1 MKEVYRYNFAYFTR
15 QRQKLMLKK
24 SFIALSILTSLFF
37 SACSDD
43 DDANSLLST
52 NEFAL
57 KELSGKEYIIQKAKN
72 GFQLKTEQSKII
84 ILDIFATW
92 CPPCQAEASHL
103 SRLQERYQD
112 DVTIIGITIEDD
124 LNNTKLQDF
133 RIDFDA
139 QYPLA
144 NSSENRRIIDAVAN
158 NLEIGRNFGIP
169 LMAMYKDGELINY
182 YQGATEEEFIE
193 SDIKKALGLQ

>member
-1 MKEVYRYNFAYFTR
+1 
-15 QRQKLMLKK
+15 MLKK
-24 SFIALSILTSLFF
+24 SFILLSVLAGLFF
-37 SACSDD
+37 SACSNDEN
-43 DDANSLLST
+43 DANALLAT
-52 NEFAL
+52 NEFVL
-57 KELSGKEYIIQKAKN
+57 KELSGQEYVIQKAN
-72 GFQLKTEQSKII
+72 DGFVLKTKENQVI

-103 SRLQERYQD
+103 TKLQERYKD
-112 DVTIIGITIEDD
+112 NLTIIGITVEDD
-124 LNNTKLQDF
+124 LNNTKLQEF
-133 RIDFDA
+133 RSEYDA

-158 NLEIGRNFGIP
+158 HLNIRRNFGIP
-169 LMAMYKDGELINY
+169 LMAMYKDGKLVNY